1 MSRGSLRQR
10 VLLGMAWAM
19 VPGTAAI
26 AFTGPLPALTALPVH
41 RLLHLGG
48 AALFL
53 GNVLVGA
60 LWLALADASG
70 SRATLRFAT
79 RVINVADLAFT
90 APGAMLTVVNGAVLA
105 GTWGGLFAVPWLTS
119 SVALFGAITL
129 LWAFVLVPLQV
140 RLEHALAALPEGAG
154 PLPGPL
160 RRTLVVYFVVGGVTG
175 ALAVTIGV
183 IMVLK

>member
-10 VLLGMAWAM
+10 VLLGLAWAM
-19 VPGTAAI
+19 VPGTAAL
-26 AFTGPLPALTALPVH
+26 AFTGPLPAFAALPLH

-70 SRATLRFAT
+70 SWATLRFAT
-79 RVINVADLAFT
+79 RVINAADLAFT
-90 APGAMLTVVNGAVLA
+90 APGAILTVVNGAVLA
-105 GTWGGLFAVPWLTS
+105 GTWGGLFAAPWLAR

-129 LWAFVLVPLQV
+129 LWALVLVPLQV
-140 RLEHALAALPEGAG
+140 RLENALTALPDGAG
-154 PLPGPL
+154 ALPAPL

-175 ALAVTIGV
+175 ALAATIGV
-183 IMVLK
+183 LMVLK